1 MVPCKILSPR
11 GSVCSPHGPSSRQ
24 HPKGLSRRLLAR
36 SSGLLGWSKANPHV
50 PSCCPRSAPHQP
62 CSRLWHLWLLLPADR
77 FRERLLGV
85 SAPLGPEPPAPFP
98 VPVSGR
104 GPCPPSA
111 PQGRGGSAAS
121 CTCSPPPSLPCF
133 SSIDRKIF
141 SSPPWGPGTSAAGL
155 GGAWAPLSSTSI
167 PPPLTPSRLVAEPS
181 LPASTVSP
189 SPLLP
194 SPVTFT
200 RNLFKCF

>member
-36 SSGLLGWSKANPHV
+36 SSGLLGSIPT
-50 PSCCPRSAPHQP
+50 C
-62 CSRLWHLWLLLPADR
+62 LPAAPA
-77 FRERLLGV
+77 LPLTSHALGFV
-85 SAPLGPEPPAPFP
+85 TSGFCCLQTGSENGSLGYPHPLGPSLQPLSLSRCRDEAPAHPQHPKGEGAAPPPAPAAAPPRFLASPALIEKYFP
-98 VPVSGR
+98 PLR
-104 GPCPPSA
+104 GDLA
-111 PQGRGGSAAS
+111 PLLQGLAGLGHLSPRPA
-121 CTCSPPPSLPCF
+121 SPPPS
-133 SSIDRKIF
+133 
-141 SSPPWGPGTSAAGL
+141 
-155 GGAWAPLSSTSI
+155 
-167 PPPLTPSRLVAEPS
+167 PSWLVAEPS
-181 LPASTVSP
+181 LPASTMSL

>member
-1 MVPCKILSPR
+1 MVLCKILSPR
-11 GSVCSPHGPSSRQ
+11 GSVCSPHAPSSRQ

-121 CTCSPPPSLPCF
+121 CTCSPPPRFLA
-133 SSIDRKIF
+133 
-141 SSPPWGPGTSAAGL
+141 SPALIEKYFPPLRGDLAPLLQGLAGL
-155 GGAWAPLSSTSI
+155 GHLSPRPAS
-167 PPPLTPSRLVAEPS
+167 PPPSPSWLVAEPS
-181 LPASTVSP
+181 LPASTMSL